1 MENIVQEFIEENIDL
16 LDINDWG
23 EFFNRAEQRCIN
35 TEDFDF
41 TSRLRV
47 YLEEAGLDPFKY
59 LDYIPYGYYED
70 DYSIVEYDVSG
81 DIITIQGSAFY
92 SCGNLRK
99 IKLPNTLVDIQDNAF
114 NLCEDLEYIELPNSL
129 EYIHSDAFA
138 NSGLKKCTYLGTI
151 EQFMGIELGDTIFEN
166 TELAYIQCSD
176 GIIEIDENGEPI
188 I

>member
-23 EFFNRAEQRCIN
+23 EFFNRAEQRCID

-41 TSRLRV
+41 TSRLRR

-59 LDYIPYGYYED
+59 LDYIPYGYYEYD
-70 DYSIVEYDVSG
+70 ESIVEYAISE
-81 DIITIQGSAFY
+81 DIITIQGSAFLR
-92 SCGNLRK
+92 CDNLRK
-99 IKLPNTLVDIQDNAF
+99 VKLPNTLVDIQDSAF
-114 NLCEDLEYIELPNSL
+114 YMCGKLRYIELPTSL
-129 EYIHSDAFA
+129 EFLHTDAFA
-138 NSGLKKCTYLGTI
+138 DSGLKKCTYLGTI

-176 GIIEIDENGEPI
+176 GLIEIDENGEPI

>member
-1 MENIVQEFIEENIDL
+1 MENIVKEFIEENIDL
-16 LDINDWG
+16 LDINDWD

-35 TEDFDF
+35 TEDFEF

-59 LDYIPYGYYED
+59 LDYIPYGYYEYD
-70 DYSIVEYDVSG
+70 KSIVEYTISE
-81 DIITIQGSAFY
+81 DIITIQGSAFLR
-92 SCGNLRK
+92 CDNLRK
-99 IKLPNTLVDIQDNAF
+99 VKLPNTLVDIQDSAF
-114 NLCEDLEYIELPNSL
+114 YMCENLKYIELPNSL
-129 EYIHSDAFA
+129 EFLHSDAFA
-138 NSGLKKCTYLGTI
+138 NSGLKKCAYLGTI
-151 EQFMGIELGDTIFEN
+151 EQFMEIELGDTIFEN